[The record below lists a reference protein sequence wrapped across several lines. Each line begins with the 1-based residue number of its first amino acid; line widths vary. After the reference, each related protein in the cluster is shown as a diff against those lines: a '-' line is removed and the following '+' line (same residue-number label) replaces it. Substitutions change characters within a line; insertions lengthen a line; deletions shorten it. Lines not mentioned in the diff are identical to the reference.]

1 MTVSAFDRYYAG
13 VSDRNDRIEATR
25 PHTYGGDK
33 AITSLRA
40 FQRYDR
46 NATTDIFD
54 LWGQRRWVTQKQSR
68 IYAILRREAG
78 SSSRLTMGMI
88 ALEAQV
94 ATSSVSRA
102 ILKFQGWGI
111 FAVDVTRGRYGGI
124 TVALRMAGDGLA
136 DYARR
141 AWERITRIADRAR
154 LMLRS
159 RSETREEW
167 LLVAE
172 KEQEL
177 HTRTTQLLKD
187 ATLNEAWDAAERDGA
202 RLLASQRAADKAVAP
217 LGRDRG
223 FDPGRLTAE
232 NIVAEARE
240 IDAEPEVD
248 YVPSVPFEELVR
260 IFSV

>member
-54 LWGQRRWVTQKQSR
+54 LWGQKRWVTQKQSR

-88 ALEAQV
+88 ALEADV

-111 FAVDVTRGRYGGI
+111 FAIDVTRGKYGGI
-124 TVALRMAGDGLA
+124 TVTLRALRDGLEE
-136 DYARR
+136 YARR
-141 AWERITRIADRAR
+141 AWDRIRKAADRAR

-159 RSETREEW
+159 RSLEGNEE
-167 LLVAE
+167 LSS
-172 KEQEL
+172 
-177 HTRTTQLLKD
+177 TYLLKD
-187 ATLNEAWDAAERDGA
+187 ATLKSEVSIERLGAAV
-202 RLLASQRAADKAVAP
+202 LAGELS
-217 LGRDRG
+217 
-223 FDPGRLTAE
+223 
-232 NIVAEARE
+232 IAEARAAAGHAGSRPTE
-240 IDAEPEVD
+240 ADLEWERANEWARQVIIERKRLDEEEPDWDLYLEA
-248 YVPSVPFEELVR
+248 VR
-260 IFSV
+260 ASYGLG